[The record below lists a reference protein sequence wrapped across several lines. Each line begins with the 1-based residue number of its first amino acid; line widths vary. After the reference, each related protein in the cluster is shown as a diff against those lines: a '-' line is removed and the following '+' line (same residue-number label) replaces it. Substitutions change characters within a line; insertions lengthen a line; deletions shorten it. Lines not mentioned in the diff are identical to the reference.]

1 MTFCPEWLSGN
12 TQLAGDDLVYLWL
25 YLVFFNVLWVFI
37 PAWVLWEAGREI
49 SRSFERAEQMIGGK
63 KDK

>member
-12 TQLAGDDLVYLWL
+12 TNLAGDDPIFLWL

-37 PAWVLWEAGREI
+37 PLWVLYVAWTEVRDA
-49 SRSFERAEQMIGGK
+49 FELKEKQE
-63 KDK
+63 